1 MQFERLY
8 NSLFPKTETGDSTD
22 FEKLL
27 DEYPYFGV
35 AHFFRLRESKRRG
48 PSDLSLDSRAALYF
62 NNPFLLDYQ
71 LNWSLQMT
79 DKVREGQ
86 AMPVQVIPPSLRAV
100 GESQVESAESNTI
113 FSKAENQEE
122 STGMGIKEPPGGKAK
137 AEVTSKIEEEQLFEP
152 LHTTDYFAS
161 QGIKMS
167 EEVQPTDKLGI
178 QLRSFTQWLKTM
190 KKVHESKLPE
200 GSEQLDASVNTL
212 AEKSNLEIEVVTE
225 AMADAFLLQGK
236 RLKAKD
242 IYLKLS
248 LLNPSKNA
256 YFAAKL
262 EQIT

>member
-1 MQFERLY
+1 MPFERLY
-8 NSLFPKTETGDSTD
+8 NSLFPTIENGDSTD

-35 AHFFRLRESKRRG
+35 AHFFQLQESKRRG
-48 PSDLSLDSRAALYF
+48 DSDPSLDARAALNF
-62 NNPFLLDYQ
+62 NNSFLLDYQ
-71 LNWSLQMT
+71 LNWSSQMT
-79 DKVREGQ
+79 EKARGEQ
-86 AMPVQVIPPSLRAV
+86 AMPVQVVQLSSPAA
-100 GESQVESAESNTI
+100 EDSQVESAESNDNV
-113 FSKAENQEE
+113 SKAEDTEA
-122 STGMGIKEPPGGKAK
+122 TIRMGIKETPGGN
-137 AEVTSKIEEEQLFEP
+137 AEPEVSSKMEEETLFEP

-200 GSEQLDASVNTL
+200 GSEQLDASVNRL
-212 AEKSNLEIEVVTE
+212 AEKSNLEPEVVTE

-236 RLKAKD
+236 MQKAKD
-242 IYLKLS
+242 IYQKLS

-262 EQIT
+262 GQIK